1 MNVSIDSSK
10 IEDTFRMF
18 RQPCH
23 REQAADVLS
32 AVAGEDTDSYSVE
45 ECYAE
50 LSKLIG
56 GSDIISVE
64 YTNGRNTTFDYKYS
78 PDNKDIKGLIK
89 ELSEYEFM
97 ANVPKDRCDLFGAK
111 SVYVFRSTEQG
122 ISIKIKIK

>member
-1 MNVSIDSSK
+1 MNVSIDSSRIK
-10 IEDTFRMF
+10 DMFRMF

-32 AVAGEDTDSYSVE
+32 AVAGEDTDSSSVE

-50 LSKLIG
+50 LSELIG

-64 YTNGRNTTFDYKYS
+64 YTNGRNTTFDYIYS

-97 ANVPKDRCDLFGAK
+97 INVPKDRCDLFGAK
-111 SVYVFRSTEQG
+111 SVYVFRNTEQG
-122 ISIKIKIK
+122 ILIKIKIK